1 MNTQNKTIKEIL
13 SLYDVI
19 LENKNVTERAQNLRN
34 TLKSLGYTEKGSEI
48 SSGGEITDEISNI
61 VSEILK
67 EYKQTNPDVKVRI
80 TSGNDNY
87 HKKLSYNSKHKT
99 GNAIDITIEPYN
111 SKNASDFITIVKK
124 FIQKY
129 PKLGFRDEYT
139 NPSEAATG
147 KHFHLEYGSGGI
159 LSPSKDTDTTNTSSD
174 TNTNSVSDENNGFL
188 AQVAKGLV
196 AKMGITESLDYESLG
211 KKTSL
216 RFGDILIPKKE
227 NSNIKS
233 PVSGVVSKYFN
244 DCNGLTI
251 KFESEGETLYLNY
264 CGVESSS
271 FRIGQKIK
279 KGEVI
284 GSPDSDVKVTLLDSK
299 GNKQKINSNKKTDSD
314 KGFSSFFKTNSK
326 TNSKITTYPDKSD
339 SKDYSRYDNELARE
353 FIKMK
358 DNLFKVNK
366 KDKLEENI
374 KRIKGLL

>member
-1 MNTQNKTIKEIL
+1 L
-13 SLYDVI
+13 STYNNI
-19 LENKNVTERAQNLRN
+19 LENKCIIERAQDLRN
-34 TLKSLGYTEKGSEI
+34 TLKSLGYSEKGSEI
-48 SSGGEITDEISNI
+48 SSGGEITSEISNI

-67 EYKQTNPDVKVRI
+67 EYKKTNPDVSVKI
-80 TSGNDNY
+80 TGGNDKY
-87 HKKLSYNSKHKT
+87 HQGLSYNSKHKT
-99 GNAIDITIEPYN
+99 GNAIDATIEPYN
-111 SKNASDFITIVKK
+111 SKNANDFITIVKK

-139 NPSEAATG
+139 NPSNAATG
-147 KHFHLEYGSGGI
+147 KHFHLEYNSEGVA
-159 LSPSKDTDTTNTSSD
+159 NNNV
-174 TNTNSVSDENNGFL
+174 TNTNSVSDGNDGFL

-196 AKMGITESLDYESLG
+196 AQMGVKESLDYESLG

-264 CGVESSS
+264 CGIESSRFS
-271 FRIGQKIK
+271 IGQKIK

-284 GSPDSDVKVTLLDSK
+284 GSPDSDVKVTLLNSK

-314 KGFSSFFKTNSK
+314 KGLSSIFKTDNK
-326 TNSKITTYPDKSD
+326 KTTYPDKSD

>member
-48 SSGGEITDEISNI
+48 SSGGEITNEISNI

-67 EYKQTNPDVKVRI
+67 EYKQTNPDAKVRI

-87 HKKLSYNSKHKT
+87 HKKLSYNSEHKT

-111 SKNASDFITIVKK
+111 SKNANDFITIVKK

-159 LSPSKDTDTTNTSSD
+159 LQPSKVTDTPTSTDTTTDTGGTTGTTSY
-174 TNTNSVSDENNGFL
+174 NFARE
-188 AQVAKGLV
+188 
-196 AKMGITESLDYESLG
+196 MGKSLLNAIGIKESLDYTSLG

-216 RFGDILIPKKE
+216 RFGDVVIPKKE

-251 KFESEGETLYLNY
+251 KFESEGKTLYLNY
-264 CGVESSS
+264 CGIEPSR
-271 FRIGQKIK
+271 FRVGQKIN

-284 GSPDSDVKVTLLDSK
+284 GSPDSDVNVSLFNSN
-299 GNKQKINSNKKTDSD
+299 GYKQKINSNKKTDSD
-314 KGFSSFFKTNSK
+314 KGLGSFFRTNSK
-326 TNSKITTYPDKSD
+326 PTTYPDKSD
-339 SKDYSRYDNELARE
+339 SKDYSRYNSEIGREL
-353 FIKMK
+353 IKLK
-358 DNLFKVNK
+358 DNLFSINK

-374 KRIKGLL
+374 DRIKNLL